1 METDYLLASAVLGKD
16 AEEFLQTELG
26 QFLIGRAEQ
35 EKQAALMQLATVD
48 VNDANRIQK
57 LQNHFYRADSF
68 VGWLSELIQ
77 QGQQSFKI
85 LESQDHDR

>member
-26 QFLIGRAEQ
+26 RFLTGRAEQ
-35 EKQAALMQLATVD
+35 EKQAALIQLSTVD
-48 VNDANRIQK
+48 STDYTTIQK
-57 LQNHFYRADSF
+57 LQNQYYRADSF

-77 QGQQSFKI
+77 EGQQSFKI